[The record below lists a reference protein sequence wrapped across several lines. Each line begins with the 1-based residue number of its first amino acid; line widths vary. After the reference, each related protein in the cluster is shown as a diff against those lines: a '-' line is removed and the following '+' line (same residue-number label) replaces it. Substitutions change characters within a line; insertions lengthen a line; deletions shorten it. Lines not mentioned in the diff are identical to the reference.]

1 MTTSNSPTMSID
13 LTPRL
18 PVDSGRGPLRLEM
31 SGPPVRGPLD
41 GAWWPRS
48 RDLRV
53 ELADLVD
60 HFPASAG
67 KIDRAVISGPAW
79 LPAPRRVPVARGFVK
94 VGCFPHDGTQSNGE
108 LRDEH

>member
-1 MTTSNSPTMSID
+1 MTTSNSPTISID

-31 SGPPVRGPLD
+31 SRPPLRGTLD

-53 ELADLVD
+53 ELAHLVD
-60 HFPASAG
+60 NFPASAG
-67 KIDRAVISGPAW
+67 KIDRAVISGPDW
-79 LPAPRRVPVARGFVK
+79 SPAPRRVPVAHGFGK
-94 VGCFPHDGTQSNGE
+94 VECFPHDTQSNGE